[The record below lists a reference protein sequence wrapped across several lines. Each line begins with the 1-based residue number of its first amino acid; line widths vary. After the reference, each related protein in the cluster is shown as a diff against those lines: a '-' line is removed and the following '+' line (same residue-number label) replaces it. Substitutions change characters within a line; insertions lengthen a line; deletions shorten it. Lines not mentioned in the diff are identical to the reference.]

1 MRRHISFEH
10 IRHMIH
16 GRYYGLVIA
25 DSLRNI
31 ALSMITF
38 FVPLYLIGKGY
49 SVFCVAVYYLCFY
62 ITCIVAH
69 YFLLKIINRIGVKR
83 GLVISY
89 FAEICFY
96 VILSNYEK
104 ISALAGGIKF
114 LAILFV
120 PAVIAIVTYWTA
132 HHIYFFIASHSHN
145 EGKKLGLLYSIPNA
159 LGIFTPFLG
168 GFLIT
173 FFGFKATFLVSI
185 VLLSIASFVLFLS
198 RNITADVDCKLDKIL
213 DFKSDKKNW
222 IFFIDGANYFSSG
235 LIWPIYMFVMS
246 INFLSIGFIYIFCNI
261 GYSIS
266 CLIAGK
272 ISDKTGVR
280 TIGRIGAIGHAA
292 TLILRAFT
300 RSVFGMSTVLAFGG
314 IFAAFMQVSLD
325 SGFYKHSHANIGN
338 AMMNREFYMHLGR
351 ITMVS
356 FFLFFLLIF
365 DIRTALMI
373 ILVIAGSLTFVL
385 NYFIKK
391 DKAII
396 E

>member
-1 MRRHISFEH
+1 MRKFFTLHFFNHI
-10 IRHMIH
+10 IH

-38 FVPLYLIGKGY
+38 FVPLYLIEKGY
-49 SVFCVAVYYLCFY
+49 SVACVAVYYLCFY
-62 ITCIVAH
+62 IASIGAH

-89 FAEICFY
+89 VAEICFY

-104 ISALAGGIKF
+104 ISAMAGGIKF
-114 LAILFV
+114 LVILFV

-198 RNITADVDCKLDKIL
+198 KNIVAEIDCKLNKIL
-213 DFKSDKKNW
+213 DFKADAKNW

-261 GYSIS
+261 GYSVS
-266 CLIAGK
+266 CLVAGK
-272 ISDKTGVR
+272 ISDRAGVR
-280 TIGRIGAIGHAA
+280 KMGRIGAVGHAA

-300 RSVFGMSTVLAFGG
+300 KSVFGMSTVLAFGG
-314 IFAAFMQVSLD
+314 IFAAFMQISLD
-325 SGFYKHSHANIGN
+325 SGFYKHSHANIGS

-351 ITMVS
+351 ITMVLL
-356 FFLFFLLIF
+356 FLFCLLIF
-365 DIRTALMI
+365 EVRTSLMI
-373 ILVIAGSLTFVL
+373 ILVVAGSLTFVL

-391 DKAII
+391 DKTII